1 MMLLAAAAWLGGAAL
16 FAGPMSSMK
25 QAKIDHTAFAR
36 FEGERL
42 SGFESYD
49 VYEFSE
55 HKPEGR
61 FDLRPPGAIDRRPFG
76 KGEKCRDT
84 SPFAAPEPG
93 YEWALGLLLI
103 GFGGVSRWRK
113 QKQSSDSR

>member
-1 MMLLAAAAWLGGAAL
+1 VVLSTLLTESVSTGRVYMRLLAAAAWLGGAAL

-55 HKPEGR
+55 HKP
-61 FDLRPPGAIDRRPFG
+61 
-76 KGEKCRDT
+76 
-84 SPFAAPEPG
+84 
-93 YEWALGLLLI
+93 
-103 GFGGVSRWRK
+103 
-113 QKQSSDSR
+113 